1 MRQSDRAG
9 LLFALAGFC
18 TLTVGDSI
26 VKGIDGAWAPT
37 AIAAWRYA
45 LGAIGLTALLVM
57 KQGLQPLREIP
68 QPGMQWLRGFG
79 VGLATICFFASVWL
93 MPLTEAIALVFTQPM
108 FTAILAAIFLGE
120 KLRWQTVAATLVA
133 FVGVLI
139 VLRPNFAAIGLGAL
153 LPLGAAFGMAI
164 LVTANRAVAGRG
176 NALAMQSYVAI
187 FATVI
192 LLAAMIAGHFS
203 GFAGL
208 RVEWPA
214 WHVAARMAIVAVTA
228 SVAHW
233 LIYLGTERAGAATV
247 APMTYGQ
254 LIAASLI
261 GYAFFDEVPDL
272 TAMLGAA
279 LIIASGLWL
288 WYQGRNR
295 RGTKVPA

>member
-1 MRQSDRAG
+1 MQQSDRAG

-18 TLTVGDSI
+18 ALTIGDSI

-37 AIAAWRYA
+37 AIAAWRYG
-45 LGAIGLTALLVM
+45 LGAIGLTSLLVM
-57 KQGLQPLREIP
+57 KQGLEPLRNIP
-68 QPGMQWLRGFG
+68 QPGMQWLRGAG
-79 VGLATICFFASVWL
+79 VGIATICFFAGVWL

-139 VLRPNFAAIGLGAL
+139 VLRPNFAEIGLGAL
-153 LPLGAAFGMAI
+153 LPLGAAFGMSI

-176 NALAMQSYVAI
+176 SALAMQAYVAI

-192 LLAAMIAGHFS
+192 LLAAMVVGHFS
-203 GFAGL
+203 GIAEL
-208 RVEWPA
+208 RVEWPV
-214 WHVAARMAIVAVTA
+214 WHIPARVAIIAVTA
-228 SVAHW
+228 SAAHW

-261 GYAFFDEVPDL
+261 GYLFFDELPDL
-272 TAMLGAA
+272 TAMLGAG
-279 LIIASGLWL
+279 LIILSGLWL

>member
-18 TLTVGDSI
+18 TLTIGDSI

-68 QPGMQWLRGFG
+68 QPGIQWLRGAG
-79 VGLATICFFASVWL
+79 VGFATICFFASVWL
-93 MPLTEAIALVFTQPM
+93 MPLTEAIALAFTQPM

-153 LPLGAAFGMAI
+153 LPLGAAFGMAV
-164 LVTANRAVAGRG
+164 LMTANRAVAGRG
-176 NALAMQSYVAI
+176 SALAMQSYVAI
-187 FATVI
+187 FATII
-192 LLAAMIAGHFS
+192 LVAAM
-203 GFAGL
+203 
-208 RVEWPA
+208 VENA
-214 WHVAARMAIVAVTA
+214 LAKDYRERLTVEMHGRRVTA
-228 SVAHW
+228 WV
-233 LIYLGTERAGAATV
+233 
-247 APMTYGQ
+247 
-254 LIAASLI
+254 
-261 GYAFFDEVPDL
+261 
-272 TAMLGAA
+272 
-279 LIIASGLWL
+279 
-288 WYQGRNR
+288 R
-295 RGTKVPA
+295 RTR

>member
-1 MRQSDRAG
+1 MQQSDRAG

-18 TLTVGDSI
+18 ALTIGDSI

-37 AIAAWRYA
+37 AIAAWRYG
-45 LGAIGLTALLVM
+45 LGAIGLTSLLVM
-57 KQGLQPLREIP
+57 KQGLEPLRNIP
-68 QPGMQWLRGFG
+68 QPGMQWLRGAG
-79 VGLATICFFASVWL
+79 VGIATICFFAGVWL

-139 VLRPNFAAIGLGAL
+139 VLRPNFAEIGLGAL
-153 LPLGAAFGMAI
+153 LPLGAAFGMSI

-176 NALAMQSYVAI
+176 SALAMQAYVAI

-192 LLAAMIAGHFS
+192 LLAAMVVGHFS
-203 GFAGL
+203 GIAEL

-214 WHVAARMAIVAVTA
+214 WHIPARVAIIAVTA
-228 SVAHW
+228 SAAHW

-261 GYAFFDEVPDL
+261 GYLFFDELPDL
-272 TAMLGAA
+272 TAMLGAG
-279 LIIASGLWL
+279 LIILSGLWL

>member
-1 MRQSDRAG
+1 MQQSDRAG

-18 TLTVGDSI
+18 TLTIGDSI

-45 LGAIGLTALLVM
+45 LGAVGLTTLLVM
-57 KQGLQPLREIP
+57 KQGWAPLRNIP
-68 QPGMQWLRGFG
+68 RPGMQWLRGAG
-79 VGLATICFFASVWL
+79 VAIATICFFAGVWL
-93 MPLTEAIALVFTQPM
+93 MPLTEVVALAFTQPM
-108 FTAILAAIFLGE
+108 ITAILAAIFLRE

-133 FVGVLI
+133 FVGVII
-139 VLRPNFAAIGLGAL
+139 VLRPNFAEIGLGAL

-176 NALAMQSYVAI
+176 SALAMQAYVAI

-192 LLAAMIAGHFS
+192 LLVAMVIGHLS
-203 GFAGL
+203 GMAEL
-208 RVEWPA
+208 QVEWPV
-214 WHVAARMAIVAVTA
+214 WHITARVAVIAVTA
-228 SVAHW
+228 SAAHW

-254 LIAASLI
+254 LIAASLL
-261 GYAFFDEVPDL
+261 GYLFFDELPDL
-272 TAMLGAA
+272 TAMLGAI
-279 LIIASGLWL
+279 LIILSGLWL
-288 WYQGRNR
+288 WYLGRNR